1 MALEGVVSAWALAS
15 GLQRGG
21 CGVGWRERC
30 DESVLIGPAC
40 CVQALVGH
48 YIGVLVDAWKR
59 SLRLPINGFSESG
72 V

>member
-21 CGVGWRERC
+21 CGVGWMERC
-30 DESVLIGPAC
+30 GESVLIGPAC

-48 YIGVLVDAWKR
+48 CIGVLVD
-59 SLRLPINGFSESG
+59 

>member
-1 MALEGVVSAWALAS
+1 MDGVVSAWALAS

-21 CGVGWRERC
+21 CGVGWMERC
-30 DESVLIGPAC
+30 GESVLIGPAC

-48 YIGVLVDAWKR
+48 CIGVLVDAWKR
-59 SLRLPINGFSESG
+59 SLRLPINGVSESG